1 MRRRRNSTSVVWWL
15 TGVLGLVAA
24 AWVAGIFWFVRQIPD
39 RVADTTSHTD
49 AIVVMTGGSERLG
62 AGIELLKAKLGDKLF
77 ISGVYH
83 GVDVAELL
91 RLSQQ
96 APTEMDCCITLGYDA
111 EDTVGNA
118 RETAA
123 WMAENGF
130 HSLRIVTA
138 NYHIPRGLLEFRR
151 VLPQAVLIPNPVFP
165 AQVRLDAWWRWPGT
179 TRLVISEYDKF
190 LAASLRGLLSEL
202 FFRTR

>member
-1 MRRRRNSTSVVWWL
+1 MRPRRKSTSAVWRL
-15 TGVLGLVAA
+15 VGALGLV
-24 AWVAGIFWFVRQIPD
+24 VALWAGGLFWFVRQIPD

-49 AIVVMTGGSERLG
+49 AIVVLTGGSERLG
-62 AGIELLKAKLGDKLF
+62 AGLELLEAKMAGKLF

-83 GVDVAELL
+83 GVEVAELL

-96 APTEMDCCITLGYDA
+96 APAELDCCITLGYDA

-118 RETAA
+118 HETAA

-151 VLPQAVLIPNPVFP
+151 ALPQAVLIPNPVFP
-165 AQVRLDAWWRWPGT
+165 AHVRLDGWWRWPGT
-179 TRLVISEYDKF
+179 TRLVIGEYDKF
-190 LAASLRGLLSEL
+190 LAASLRGVMAQL
-202 FFRTR
+202 FSGAT